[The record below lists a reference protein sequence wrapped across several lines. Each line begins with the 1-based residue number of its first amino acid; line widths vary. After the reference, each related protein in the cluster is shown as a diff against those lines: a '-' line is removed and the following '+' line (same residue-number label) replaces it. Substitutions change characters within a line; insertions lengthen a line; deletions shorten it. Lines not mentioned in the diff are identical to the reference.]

1 MSQLHAERIIGLIG
15 CSGDHR
21 NKAVRVTPPQCDDTP
36 GYGSVWMHGGI
47 PTDPF
52 SWISVFRQHLQGSI
66 SHTWNFWICDS
77 IWFDSRSKEF
87 EIKTFFKSRKF
98 NEEPSV
104 PDYESGTVSQKVQ
117 GSPLCYCTIIWNV
130 QKVEMETVLDFYFSA
145 LSMVHRSHDL
155 NIHISSHDR

>member
-87 EIKTFFKSRKF
+87 EIKT
-98 NEEPSV
+98 
-104 PDYESGTVSQKVQ
+104 
-117 GSPLCYCTIIWNV
+117 L
-130 QKVEMETVLDFYFSA
+130 KVESSTRNPLFEIMNLELIHKKFKVLPCAVMYNKIIYGTYKRWKWWWSQ
-145 LSMVHRSHDL
+145 LSMVHMMGSRYMG
-155 NIHISSHDR
+155 